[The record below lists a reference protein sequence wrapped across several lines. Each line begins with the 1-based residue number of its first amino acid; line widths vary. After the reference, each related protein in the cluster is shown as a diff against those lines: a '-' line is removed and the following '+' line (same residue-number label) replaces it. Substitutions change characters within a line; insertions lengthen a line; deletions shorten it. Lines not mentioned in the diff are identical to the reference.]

1 MNILVFSWRDPKHPL
16 AGGAEQVMH
25 EHMKGWVEKGH
36 RVSLFTSYFKG
47 AARVESLDEIDIKRQ
62 GIQLLGVHLLGFLWY
77 LFSPHPKFDLV
88 VDQFHGIPFFTP
100 LYVRV
105 KKLAVIQE
113 VAKEVWLRNGLPKP
127 LNLIIGGIG
136 YILEPFIFLFYQN
149 VPFMTGS
156 DSAKKDLMEF
166 GIPEKNINV
175 IPHGVLLSLPK
186 ILPVK
191 EEVTTIIYL
200 GALTK
205 DKGIEDAMY
214 TLSLIKKGVLWA
226 VGVGSKENMIKL
238 NLLVRK
244 LKLEKRVK
252 FFGFVDQ
259 SKKFELLA
267 KAHLLINPSIR
278 EGWGLVNIEANSVGT
293 PVVAYRSAGLVDSVK
308 DGYSGIL
315 CQENTPKGMAK
326 QVDDLLNDIPRYN
339 KLRKTSIQWSKN
351 FSWDKSKKKSLD
363 LLKSLK

>member
-25 EHMKGWVEKGH
+25 EHMKGWVEADNS
-36 RVSLFTSYFKG
+36 VTLFTSYFQG
-47 AARVESLDEIDIKRQ
+47 APREEVLDGVYIKRR

-77 LFSPHPKFDLV
+77 LFSPHPKFDLI

-100 LYVRV
+100 LFVRTR
-105 KKLAVIQE
+105 KLAVIQE

-136 YILEPFIFLFYQN
+136 YILEPFIFLFYRN
-149 VPFMTGS
+149 IPFMTGS
-156 DSAKKDLMEF
+156 DSAKKDLMQF
-166 GIPEKNINV
+166 GIPEKNINI
-175 IPHGVLLSLPK
+175 IPHGVILSLPK

-191 EEVTTIIYL
+191 EKITTIIYL

-205 DKGIEDAMY
+205 DKGIEDALY
-214 TLSLIKKGVLWA
+214 ALSLVKTGVLWV
-226 VGVGSKENMIKL
+226 VGIGSKEYNLRL
-238 NLLVRK
+238 NALVRK
-244 LKLEKRVK
+244 FKLEKKVK

-259 SKKFELLA
+259 IEKFELLA

-308 DGYSGIL
+308 DGYSGVL
-315 CQENTPKGMAK
+315 CEENTPKGMAK
-326 QVDDLLNDIPRYN
+326 EVDNLLNDSPRYD
-339 KLRKTSIQWSKN
+339 KLTKTCMQWSKN
-351 FSWDKSKKKSLD
+351 FTWEKSKKKSLE
-363 LLKSLK
+363 LLESLK